1 MRAAERRAPSWLG
14 ARSEHHNRDEASSAE
29 VGGYDG
35 KMTVPFLS
43 IARKSPLSLDTDV
56 LVLGVRDTDD
66 GPKLLWADATFAE
79 LASSLAAI
87 GVTGGADELVRLPTS
102 IGNARSIALV
112 GLGSSAPGADNLRY
126 AAGTAARRITGVSS
140 LVIALPTTS
149 SAELLAV
156 LEGAAIGGY
165 AYTTYRST
173 SLGKTKLPAPEI
185 TIASETTFAA
195 RIESDDELVARA
207 AIVAGAI
214 HSVRD
219 LVNAPPSDL
228 YPETF
233 ADAVLELAEDIPV
246 DIDVLADDELLAGGF
261 GGILGVGQG
270 SSRGPRLVKISYSP
284 ATARQ
289 HLALVGKGITFDT
302 GGLSLKPPASMVGM
316 KYDMTGAAT
325 VMAVV
330 FAAARLGLAIR
341 LTAWLCLAE
350 NMPSGS
356 AVRPNDVLT
365 IRGGTTVEV
374 LNTDAEGR
382 LVMADG
388 LVAASEEFPDA
399 IIDIATLTGAQRVAL
414 GDRYSGVMGDES
426 LVGQVTATARAV
438 GEQFWAM
445 PLPGELRAM
454 LKSDV
459 ADIAN
464 AKIGNTAAGMLLAG
478 VFLQEFIGPRAD
490 ATAGRIPWAHI
501 DIAGPAH
508 NAGGGYGF
516 VGPGPSGVAVRTLI
530 ALAEEISLS

>member
-1 MRAAERRAPSWLG
+1 
-14 ARSEHHNRDEASSAE
+14 
-29 VGGYDG
+29 
-35 KMTVPFLS
+35 MTVPFLS

-102 IGNARSIALV
+102 IGHARSIALV

-165 AYTTYRST
+165 AYTAYRST

-330 FAAARLGLAIR
+330 FAAARLGLDIR

-438 GEQFWAM
+438 GEQIWAM